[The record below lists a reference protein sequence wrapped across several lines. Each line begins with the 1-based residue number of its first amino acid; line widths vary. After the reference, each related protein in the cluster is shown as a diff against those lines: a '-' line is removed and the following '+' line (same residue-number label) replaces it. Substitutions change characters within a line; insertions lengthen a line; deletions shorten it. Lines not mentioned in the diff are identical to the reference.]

1 MRPLPGPSYYIKSSL
16 ERTVIVKTLQLES
29 HISKKE
35 WQTLKLLFSTHGI
48 QFSKWWDSKEGFNFC
63 ALEKKTKGEKRKNL
77 RWALCISWTHGVV
90 HSSWMLFQQSSP
102 FPLQVLRCFPTPKNP
117 FYGTDS
123 LPSSCLSNH
132 SRFSLQKSQKGGK
145 SDGEP
150 PTLSGKF
157 LATAK
162 HQVISFFFKPSIR
175 F

>member
-16 ERTVIVKTLQLES
+16 ERTVIVKTLQLQS

-35 WQTLKLLFSTHGI
+35 WQTLKLLFSTHEI

-77 RWALCISWTHGVV
+77 GWALCISWTQGVV

-102 FPLQVLRCFPTPKNP
+102 SLLQVLRCFPTPKNP
-117 FYGTDS
+117 SYGTES

-132 SRFSLQKSQKGGK
+132 LRFSLQKSQKGGK
-145 SDGEP
+145 SDGE
-150 PTLSGKF
+150 F